1 MSHSLVGDDRR
12 LGAQLSRI
20 KAKPARNRSARS
32 RVNGFF
38 AAVIEA
44 IAAAKLRRLQRELA
58 LGGVSYPLPEQ
69 DRRLPK

>member
-20 KAKPARNRSARS
+20 KAKSTHNRTALS
-32 RVNGFF
+32 RANGFLP
-38 AAVIEA
+38 AVIEA

-58 LGGVSYPLPEQ
+58 LGGVNYPSPEQ
-69 DRRLPK
+69 DRKLLK